1 MMELIIKMTF
11 WLVLAMLL
19 GFVISWFLSKTIYS
33 KQYLEQKKSLE
44 NTIAERNSLLS
55 KVEKELQSEKT
66 ISKKLL
72 QNLKTTQKELL
83 SNATALKKLE
93 RQLESDTKDGS
104 SFHKREQELKEFE
117 EILLLAEKKI
127 EENEVDYK
135 VALKKL
141 TDEIE
146 RLKAE
151 KKSDKQSIKF
161 HEETIDGLKEDLVLY
176 KADTSRPEFIITK
189 DQFLKI
195 EEQLGLYSNEI
206 ITCKDEKNKLMKKLK
221 NRVQP
226 LKANLEKANFEKLEP
241 KKVNE
246 MSIAS
251 DDGSVVKVFR
261 ETYKKITNS

>member
-44 NTIAERNSLLS
+44 KTLSERNNSLS
-55 KVEKELQSEKT
+55 KIEKELQYEKT

-72 QNLKTTQKELL
+72 QNLKSTQKELL

-117 EILLLAEKKI
+117 EILLLAEKRI
-127 EENEVDYK
+127 EENAADYK

-146 RLKAE
+146 RLKSE
-151 KKSDKQSIKF
+151 EKSDKELIKF

-206 ITCKDEKNKLMKKLK
+206 ITCKNEKNKLMKKLK
-221 NRVQP
+221 NRVHP
-226 LKANLEKANFEKLEP
+226 LKSNLEKLEP

-246 MSIAS
+246 MSIEN